1 MRLRVPTL
9 QHLSR
14 NWHENP
20 DFIARRLVRL
30 VDSPPHF
37 NYSPLLGAVRDL
49 LVLNV
54 PYDQVASG
62 IRRLPHEQVRN
73 NLLSVLPL
81 IRDHF
86 TGVHPDFCQGVDRRY
101 YPVGR
106 GLMVPFEPPMIYGLG
121 GQLHF
126 PWFSFWRR
134 NPIALERLSLFVTLV
149 DEVLLQDP
157 DLESARF
164 EILDFI
170 VPIGGITRELA
181 VIDAREIPRV
191 HESRKIEM
199 LETFAEGYFRAL
211 EILSKRKSSPD
222 APNDARDSKEPFFP
236 GFE

>member
-14 NWHENP
+14 NWHESP
-20 DFIARRLVRL
+20 DFIARALVRL
-30 VDSPPHF
+30 ADNPPRF
-37 NYSPLLGAVRDL
+37 SYNPLFGAIRDL
-49 LVLNV
+49 LILNV
-54 PYDQVASG
+54 PYDQVVNG
-62 IRRLPHEQVRN
+62 IRRLPREKVRN

-86 TGVHPDFCQGVDRRY
+86 TGIHPDFCQSVDRRY

-121 GQLHF
+121 GQIYF

-134 NPIALERLSLFVTLV
+134 NPIALERLSLFTTLV

-157 DLESARF
+157 DLERAQF
-164 EILDFI
+164 EILDFS
-170 VPIGGITRELA
+170 VPVDDVGRKLT
-181 VIDAREIPRV
+181 VIDARKIPRV
-191 HESRKIEM
+191 SGSRKIEM

-211 EILSKRKSSPD
+211 EILGKRGKSADTSSD
-222 APNDARDSKEPFFP
+222 TRDTSEPYFP